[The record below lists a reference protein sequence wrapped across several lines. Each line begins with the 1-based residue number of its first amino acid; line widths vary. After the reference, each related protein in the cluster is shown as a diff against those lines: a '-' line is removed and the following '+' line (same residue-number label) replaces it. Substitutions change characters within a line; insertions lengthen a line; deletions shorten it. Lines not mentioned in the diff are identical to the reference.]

1 MLDPKILD
9 PQHTSVA
16 AAIAGIGTDLIYIN
30 RIQKSYDRHGERFLK
45 RILGPGERE
54 KFQRRY
60 DRDPHRGIT
69 FLATRFAA
77 KEAFSKAIGLGMRMP
92 MHWSAMQTLNAPSG
106 KPMVVL
112 SGELK
117 NWYESRFGE
126 AHVSLTDESDLAMAL
141 VIVERKQ

>member
-112 SGELK
+112 TGELK
-117 NWYESRFGE
+117 TWYEARFGE